1 MSAIRQVADEIP
13 TVRPRQV
20 DAYAVAGRSDAGLR
34 RRFWRYRATV
44 SRKTASRV
52 TGPGRKCATP
62 LARFAL
68 SVLTCTAVLASP
80 VAGAFDTLEI
90 EVNGVSRSARVYPGT
105 NADRTASP
113 LVIVFH
119 GLADSAWNFADI
131 VGFHEQWPEATVVYP
146 QGLPRADRGGSRG
159 WHGFRDNDENDDL
172 AFVDALLERITDR
185 YRVDSTRM
193 YVTGFSNGGHMTF
206 NLLMDR
212 PCRFAAF
219 APIGALAE
227 YVAGAP
233 TPRPVLYLFGQGEP
247 KEYSDPW
254 AHTVVALAKLNH
266 ASGEKRE
273 WAPGLTE
280 FVPGPGGAVTIY
292 GQYRAGHVWPSNG
305 NEIIVRFFREHRLD
319 ASGACA
325 PAPVKPPS
333 P

>member
-1 MSAIRQVADEIP
+1 MPAVPQASDHGPSGRPTREDIVAAQLSCFRGLRNRSLRCE
-13 TVRPRQV
+13 TTLLRENAGR
-20 DAYAVAGRSDAGLR
+20 VAGLHRNHPTS
-34 RRFWRYRATV
+34 
-44 SRKTASRV
+44 
-52 TGPGRKCATP
+52 
-62 LARFAL
+62 LARLAL
-68 SVLTCTAVLASP
+68 ALLACMAVLASP
-80 VAGAFDTLEI
+80 LASAFETVEI

-105 NADRTASP
+105 DADRTPSP
-113 LVIVFH
+113 LVFVFH

-131 VGFHEQWPEATVVYP
+131 VGFHDQWPEATVVYP

-172 AFVDALLERITDR
+172 AFVDALLERVTDR
-185 YRVDSTRM
+185 YQVDPTRI
-193 YVTGFSNGGHMTF
+193 YATGFSNGGHMTF
-206 NLLMDR
+206 NLLIDR

-227 YVAGAP
+227 YVAGAT

-254 AHTVVALAKLNH
+254 ARTVVALAKLNR

-319 ASGACA
+319 ASGACT
-325 PAPVKPPS
+325 PAP
-333 P
+333 